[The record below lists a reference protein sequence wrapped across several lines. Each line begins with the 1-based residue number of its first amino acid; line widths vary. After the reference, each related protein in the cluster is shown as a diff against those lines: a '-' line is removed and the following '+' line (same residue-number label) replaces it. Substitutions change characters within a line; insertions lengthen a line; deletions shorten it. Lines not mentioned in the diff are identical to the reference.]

1 MRPHHIIDLYLCAF
15 ISIHAPREG
24 CDAFL
29 PRSGRPADHFNPR
42 TPRGVR
48 LQAFSAL
55 KEEREFQS
63 THPARGATGLLPYTR
78 SWSRY
83 FNPRTPRGVRPG
95 GRSKPARQ
103 MRFQSTHP
111 ARGATGQGR
120 IVTGRLT
127 FQSTHPARGATATC
141 WRRPFLAA
149 NFNPRTPRGVR
160 RGNGRLH
167 RRREAISIHAPREG
181 CDSKIN
187 GVSATTVKFQSTHPA
202 RGATPRKNGIFGLPR
217 YFNPRTPRGV
227 RQAGCVFTFPC
238 AYFNPRTPR
247 GVRHVPRWRDI
258 RTLTFQSTHP
268 ARGATLGI
276 MRPIRKAPDFNPRTP
291 RGVRLPVAMRIYNH
305 YHFNP
310 RTPRGVRLWNVLTIS

>member
-1 MRPHHIIDLYLCAF
+1 MADYIDAGKLFQSTHPARG
-15 ISIHAPREG
+15 ATNQ
-24 CDAFL
+24 
-29 PRSGRPADHFNPR
+29 GRQTLSPPPHFNPR

-48 LQAFSAL
+48 LCVGAQYCPV
-55 KEEREFQS
+55 RPFQS
-63 THPARGATGLLPYTR
+63 THPARGATFTSPFLFQVPGN
-78 SWSRY
+78 

-95 GRSKPARQ
+95 P
-103 MRFQSTHP
+103 T
-111 ARGATGQGR
+111 
-120 IVTGRLT
+120 
-127 FQSTHPARGATATC
+127 ATAVVV
-141 WRRPFLAA
+141 AA
-149 NFNPRTPRGVR
+149 ISIHAPREGCDYKREGVPCFDYEISIHAPREGCDDPDFVYTI
-160 RGNGRLH
+160 G
-167 RRREAISIHAPREG
+167 ETVISIHAPREG

-187 GVSATTVKFQSTHPA
+187 GVSATTVKFQSTHPARGATRGCYCHAWVAGVFQSTHPA

-276 MRPIRKAPDFNPRTP
+276 MRPIRKTPDFNPRTP

>member
-1 MRPHHIIDLYLCAF
+1 MDEHRSHGPALKFQSTHPARGATFSSCQLISIPP

-127 FQSTHPARGATATC
+127 
-141 WRRPFLAA
+141 
-149 NFNPRTPRGVR
+149 
-160 RGNGRLH
+160 
-167 RRREAISIHAPREG
+167 
-181 CDSKIN
+181 KI
-187 GVSATTVKFQSTHPA
+187 
-202 RGATPRKNGIFGLPR
+202 
-217 YFNPRTPRGV
+217 
-227 RQAGCVFTFPC
+227 
-238 AYFNPRTPR
+238 
-247 GVRHVPRWRDI
+247 
-258 RTLTFQSTHP
+258 
-268 ARGATLGI
+268 
-276 MRPIRKAPDFNPRTP
+276 
-291 RGVRLPVAMRIYNH
+291 RI
-305 YHFNP
+305 
-310 RTPRGVRLWNVLTIS
+310 VIVM

>member
-1 MRPHHIIDLYLCAF
+1 MTNRISIHAPREGCDSSSPASKTVSHADFNPRTPRGVRHWESSRDAPACDFNPRTPRGVRPHHIIDLYLCAF

-181 CDSKIN
+181 CDKS
-187 GVSATTVKFQSTHPA
+187 
-202 RGATPRKNGIFGLPR
+202 GAADT
-217 YFNPRTPRGV
+217 
-227 RQAGCVFTFPC
+227 
-238 AYFNPRTPR
+238 
-247 GVRHVPRWRDI
+247 
-258 RTLTFQSTHP
+258 
-268 ARGATLGI
+268 
-276 MRPIRKAPDFNPRTP
+276 
-291 RGVRLPVAMRIYNH
+291 
-305 YHFNP
+305 
-310 RTPRGVRLWNVLTIS
+310 

>member
-111 ARGATGQGR
+111 ARGAT
-120 IVTGRLT
+120 
-127 FQSTHPARGATATC
+127 ATC

-181 CDSKIN
+181 CDKS
-187 GVSATTVKFQSTHPA
+187 
-202 RGATPRKNGIFGLPR
+202 GAADT
-217 YFNPRTPRGV
+217 
-227 RQAGCVFTFPC
+227 
-238 AYFNPRTPR
+238 
-247 GVRHVPRWRDI
+247 
-258 RTLTFQSTHP
+258 
-268 ARGATLGI
+268 
-276 MRPIRKAPDFNPRTP
+276 
-291 RGVRLPVAMRIYNH
+291 
-305 YHFNP
+305 
-310 RTPRGVRLWNVLTIS
+310 

>member
-1 MRPHHIIDLYLCAF
+1 MADYIDAGKLFQSTHPARG
-15 ISIHAPREG
+15 ATNQ
-24 CDAFL
+24 
-29 PRSGRPADHFNPR
+29 GRQTLSPPPHFNPR

-48 LQAFSAL
+48 LCVGAQYCPV
-55 KEEREFQS
+55 RPFQS
-63 THPARGATGLLPYTR
+63 THPARGATFTSPFLFQVPGN
-78 SWSRY
+78 

-95 GRSKPARQ
+95 P
-103 MRFQSTHP
+103 T
-111 ARGATGQGR
+111 
-120 IVTGRLT
+120 
-127 FQSTHPARGATATC
+127 ATAVVV
-141 WRRPFLAA
+141 AA
-149 NFNPRTPRGVR
+149 ISIHAPREGCDYKREGVPCFDY
-160 RGNGRLH
+160 
-167 RRREAISIHAPREG
+167 EISIHAPREG

-187 GVSATTVKFQSTHPA
+187 GVSATTVKFQSTHPARGATRGCYCHAWVAGVFQSTHPA

-276 MRPIRKAPDFNPRTP
+276 MRPIRKTPDFNPRTP